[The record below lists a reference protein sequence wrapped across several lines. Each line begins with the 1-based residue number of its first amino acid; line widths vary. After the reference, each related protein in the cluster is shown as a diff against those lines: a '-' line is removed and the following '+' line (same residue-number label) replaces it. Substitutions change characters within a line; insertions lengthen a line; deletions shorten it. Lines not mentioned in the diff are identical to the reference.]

1 MDLYLHSNTQNTH
14 SLTHS
19 LTHTYVCILIHTH
32 SCLPHAHTHTQD
44 EELQTQTEIVE
55 RLTTQLH
62 ELEDNLQSS
71 QKEGILLKK
80 QITVIEQELLNS
92 QEEVHEVMQALEELA
107 VSYDSKDR
115 EIEAAQSE
123 KKLFIEEMEKLQV
136 FCHKD

>member
-1 MDLYLHSNTQNTH
+1 MLTPSHTCTH
-14 SLTHS
+14 SHS
-19 LTHTYVCILIHTH
+19 
-32 SCLPHAHTHTQD
+32 HTQD
-44 EELQTQTEIVE
+44 EELQAQTEIVE

-123 KKLFIEEMEKLQV
+123 KKLFLEEMEKLQV
-136 FCHKD
+136 LCRLVISERSNIVENDHFCTRA

>member
-1 MDLYLHSNTQNTH
+1 MHNSAFVPPEYTVACSRKPLHTFTH
-14 SLTHS
+14 TPPPT
-19 LTHTYVCILIHTH
+19 LTHTHT
-32 SCLPHAHTHTQD
+32 LTQD
-44 EELQTQTEIVE
+44 EDLQAQTEIVE
-55 RLTTQLH
+55 RLTTQLQ

-71 QKEGILLKK
+71 EKEGILLKK

-123 KKLFIEEMEKLQV
+123 KKLFIEEMDKLQV
-136 FCHKD
+136 FYQVCAV

>member
-1 MDLYLHSNTQNTH
+1 MSNYTLFTNSH
-14 SLTHS
+14 KPR
-19 LTHTYVCILIHTH
+19 Y
-32 SCLPHAHTHTQD
+32 THTQD
-44 EELQTQTEIVE
+44 EELQSQSEIVE
-55 RLTTQLH
+55 RLTSQLH

-115 EIEAAQSE
+115 EIEAAHSE
-123 KKLFIEEMEKLQV
+123 KKLFLEEMEKLQV
-136 FCHKD
+136 ILCGVVISE